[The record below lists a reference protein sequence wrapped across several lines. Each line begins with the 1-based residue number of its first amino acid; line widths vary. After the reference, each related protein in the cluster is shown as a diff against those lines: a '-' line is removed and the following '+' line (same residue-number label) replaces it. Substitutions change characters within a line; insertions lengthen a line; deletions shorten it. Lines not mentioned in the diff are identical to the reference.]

1 MEPVI
6 PWNINAEWA
15 LNLKE
20 RTPLFVQQTVTG
32 VNRILHVIVSAHKFV
47 CIKYILNKND
57 QLLVVQNKIGLWMR
71 SKQSYSGDKT
81 SVLILGKLQEAM
93 FSIEIIIIIL
103 FPMKI
108 IIFAAILCPEP
119 PAIKN
124 MNVKHVN
131 TTDNVYHFGN
141 IVTYEC
147 IDGYRMFGN
156 NVLRCLANGRWT
168 RMQGKCTSMC

>member
-1 MEPVI
+1 
-6 PWNINAEWA
+6 
-15 LNLKE
+15 
-20 RTPLFVQQTVTG
+20 
-32 VNRILHVIVSAHKFV
+32 
-47 CIKYILNKND
+47 
-57 QLLVVQNKIGLWMR
+57 MR

-81 SVLILGKLQEAM
+81 SVLILGKLYEAM

-168 RMQGKCTSMC
+168 RMQGKCTSMCWGMCITCPYMELTRGVLESNSCFWNSPSLKKEYSFF